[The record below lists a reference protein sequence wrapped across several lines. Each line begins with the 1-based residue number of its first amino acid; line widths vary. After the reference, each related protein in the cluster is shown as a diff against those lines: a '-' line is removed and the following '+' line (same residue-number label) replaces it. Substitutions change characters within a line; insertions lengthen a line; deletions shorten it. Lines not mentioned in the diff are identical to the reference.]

1 MKLDVRLLKSVLTVY
16 EELNTNGIS
25 LVYMGDFS
33 HEITK
38 MFTVMAEDEIID
50 KDENVTTRRR
60 IYHVLIETLQ
70 NMTRHSDEFTHEVVG
85 KGLFLIGKK
94 LDTYYVIT
102 SNRIS
107 GDKKDK
113 LEGMLNIVNAAT
125 RAELKDMYRKQI
137 KEGKLSEKGGAG
149 LGLIDMARKT
159 TGKLDFEFIP
169 FQDDNSYLF
178 VLKVEISPKELQ
190 KLEKEEAKEIKSI
203 VEKKE
208 DIETEKQENQTE
220 EQSENTTESIDESE

>member
-16 EELNTNGIS
+16 DELNSNGIS

-38 MFTVMAEDEIID
+38 MFTTMAEDEIID
-50 KDENVTTRRR
+50 KEENATTKRR

-70 NMTRHSDEFTHEVVG
+70 NMTRHSDELTQEVVG

-94 LDTYYVIT
+94 LDIYYVIT
-102 SNRIS
+102 SNKIS
-107 GDKKDK
+107 ADKKER
-113 LEGMLNIVNAAT
+113 LEAMLNIVNAAT
-125 RAELKDMYRKQI
+125 KDELKDMYRKQI
-137 KEGKLSEKGGAG
+137 KEGKLSNKGGAG

-178 VLKVEISPKELQ
+178 VLKVEISPKEL
-190 KLEKEEAKEIKSI
+190 EKEENKKDKKI
-203 VEKKE
+203 KE
-208 DIETEKQENQTE
+208 DETNTQENAL
-220 EQSENTTESIDESE
+220 ENL

>member
-70 NMTRHSDEFTHEVVG
+70 NMTRHSDEFTQEVVG

-107 GDKKDK
+107 ADKKDK
-113 LEGMLNIVNAAT
+113 LEAMLNMVNAAT
-125 RAELKDMYRKQI
+125 RNELKDMYRKQI
-137 KEGKLSEKGGAG
+137 REGKLSAKGGAG

-190 KLEKEEAKEIKSI
+190 KLEREEVKPINKEDEIIEEIEKEISAIKEDEKEEE
-203 VEKKE
+203 
-208 DIETEKQENQTE
+208 
-220 EQSENTTESIDESE
+220 

>member
-38 MFTVMAEDEIID
+38 MFTVMAEDEIIG
-50 KDENVTTRRR
+50 KDETITTRRR

-70 NMTRHSDEFTHEVVG
+70 NMTRHSDEFTEEIVG

-107 GDKKDK
+107 TDKREK
-113 LEGMLNIVNAAT
+113 LETMLNIVNGAT
-125 RAELKDMYRKQI
+125 RAELKEMYRKQI
-137 KEGKLSEKGGAG
+137 KEGKLSTKGGAG

-169 FQDDNSYLF
+169 FQDDDSYLF

-190 KLEKEEAKEIKSI
+190 KLHKEEPKHLEEILQMGIEIEEIEEESNETPPTNKAKE
-203 VEKKE
+203 
-208 DIETEKQENQTE
+208 
-220 EQSENTTESIDESE
+220 SE